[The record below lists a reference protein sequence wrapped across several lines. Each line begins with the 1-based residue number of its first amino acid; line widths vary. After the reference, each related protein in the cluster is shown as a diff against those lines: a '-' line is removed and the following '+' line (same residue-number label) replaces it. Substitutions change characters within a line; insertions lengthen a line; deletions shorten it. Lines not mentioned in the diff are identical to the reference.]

1 MFIAIAVLLAGSIAE
16 ITVNNWQ
23 GWLGGA
29 MLIRLGVGLAQS
41 VLVTYLSELA
51 PFQIRGLLIGSYQL
65 MLAFGQLI
73 VAVAAQLI
81 TIHQPTKYKPLI
93 ALEFLFTG
101 VHHLLGG
108 YVFADVQALILM
120 IGFVPESHI
129 YYARK
134 GQHENAK
141 RSMTRLYGTAAD
153 YDVVCQ
159 FT

>member
-16 ITVNNWQ
+16 ITVDNWQ

-41 VLVTYLSELA
+41 VLVTYLSEVA

-101 VHHLLGG
+101 VNHVSAVLL
-108 YVFADVQALILM
+108 FSLTCR
-120 IGFVPESHI
+120 H
-129 YYARK
+129 
-134 GQHENAK
+134 
-141 RSMTRLYGTAAD
+141 
-153 YDVVCQ
+153 
-159 FT
+159 

>member
-41 VLVTYLSELA
+41 VLVTYLSDLA

-101 VHHLLGG
+101 VHL
-108 YVFADVQALILM
+108 VFA
-120 IGFVPESHI
+120 
-129 YYARK
+129 
-134 GQHENAK
+134 
-141 RSMTRLYGTAAD
+141 MTLVWLTCRL
-153 YDVVCQ
+153 
-159 FT
+159 

>member
-1 MFIAIAVLLAGSIAE
+1 MFIAITILLAGSIAE
-16 ITVNNWQ
+16 ITVSNWQ

-101 VHHLLGG
+101 VGIMFLRWS
-108 YVFADVQALILM
+108 
-120 IGFVPESHI
+120 PS
-129 YYARK
+129 
-134 GQHENAK
+134 
-141 RSMTRLYGTAAD
+141 
-153 YDVVCQ
+153 C
-159 FT
+159 